1 MNRRGFVHVA
11 LFLATL
17 LTTWLVGLDH
27 YAAFL
32 SGLSGTVPE
41 FSWWNGLWYAGGVLT
56 ILGSHEFGHYFMC
69 RRYGVDATLPYFIP
83 AYTIAGTFGAVI
95 RIRDGFP
102 SRAALFDI
110 GVAGPIAG
118 FVALIPVLLV
128 GMSWSNTVPL
138 PDPNELKGSI
148 VFLGSP
154 LAFDIARGVF
164 IPDVPAGHSLNMHP
178 LVFAAWFGMLATALN
193 LLPFGQLDGGHL
205 MYALIGRRS
214 VWVSYATV
222 LAAVGLTVYSMSWA
236 VLTIMMLVM
245 MLIFGTRHPTVW
257 NEYEGLDR
265 KRIVVFVIAV
275 ALLALCFTS
284 APVELVLPESA

>member
-1 MNRRGFVHVA
+1 MTRRWTVHVA

-17 LTTWLVGLDH
+17 LTTWYIGVEH

-32 SGLSGTVPE
+32 SGLSGETPA
-41 FSWWNGLWYAGGVLT
+41 FSWWNGLWYAGAVLG
-56 ILGSHEFGHYFMC
+56 ILGAHEFGHYFMC
-69 RRYGVDATLPYFIP
+69 RRYGVDASLPYFIP
-83 AYTIAGTFGAVI
+83 APTLAGTFGAVI

-102 SRAALFDI
+102 SRRALFDI

-118 FVALIPVLLV
+118 FVALIPALLI
-128 GMSWSNTVPL
+128 GMSWSTTVFV
-138 PDPNELKGSI
+138 PDDFEGML
-148 VFLGSP
+148 LGTP
-154 LAFDIARGVF
+154 LAFDLAARLF
-164 IPDVPAGHSLNMHP
+164 FPDVPDGHSLNIHP

-214 VWVSYATV
+214 VYVSYATV
-222 LAAVGLTVYSMSWA
+222 AVAIGLTVYSMSWA

-245 MLIFGTRHPTVW
+245 MLLFGTRHPTVW
-257 NEYEGLDR
+257 NEYEALDG
-265 KRIVVFVIAV
+265 KRLAVFALAV

-284 APVELVLPESA
+284 APVELVFAS

>member
-1 MNRRGFVHVA
+1 LSRPAFVHVA

-17 LTTWLVGLDH
+17 LTTWWVGVGH

-32 SGLSGTVPE
+32 SGLSGQAPG
-41 FSWWNGLWYAGGVLT
+41 FSWWNGLWYAGGVLG
-56 ILGSHEFGHYFMC
+56 ILGAHEFGHYFMC
-69 RRYGVDATLPYFIP
+69 RRYGVDASLPYFIP
-83 AYTIAGTFGAVI
+83 APTLAGTFGAVI

-118 FVALIPVLLV
+118 FVALIPTLLV
-128 GMSWSNTVPL
+128 GMSWSSTVRV
-138 PDPNELKGSI
+138 PDDFEGML
-148 VFLGSP
+148 LGTP
-154 LAFDIARGVF
+154 LAFDLAARLF
-164 IPDVPAGHSLNMHP
+164 FPDVPDGYSLNIHP

-214 VWVSYATV
+214 VYVSYATV
-222 LAAVGLTVYSMSWA
+222 LVAIGLTVYSTSWA
-236 VLTIMMLVM
+236 VLTVMMVVM
-245 MLIFGTRHPTVW
+245 MLMFGTRHPTVW
-257 NEYEGLDR
+257 NEYDALDR
-265 KRIVVFVIAV
+265 KRIGIFLLAI

-284 APVELVLPESA
+284 APVELVFPE

>member
-1 MNRRGFVHVA
+1 LNRRALVHVA

-32 SGLSGTVPE
+32 SGFSGQTPE
-41 FSWWNGLWYAGGVLT
+41 FSWWNGFWYAGGVLG
-56 ILGSHEFGHYFMC
+56 ILGAHEFGHYFMC

-83 AYTIAGTFGAVI
+83 APTLAGTFGAVI

-102 SRAALFDI
+102 TRAALFDI

-118 FVALIPVLLV
+118 FVVLVPVLLV
-128 GMSWSNTVPL
+128 GMSWSNVVKVP
-138 PDPNELKGSI
+138 DQFEGMI
-148 VFLGSP
+148 LGTP
-154 LAFDIARGVF
+154 VAFDLAARMF
-164 IPDVPAGHSLNMHP
+164 FDKVPAGYSLNIHP

-214 VWVSYATV
+214 VWVSYVTV
-222 LAAVGLTVYSMSWA
+222 AVAIGLTIYSMSWA

-245 MLIFGTRHPTVW
+245 MLVFGTRHPTVW
-257 NEYEGLDR
+257 NEYEALDW
-265 KRIVVFVIAV
+265 KRVVVFLIAV
-275 ALLALCFTS
+275 AMLALCFTS
-284 APVELVLPESA
+284 APVELVYLD